1 MLFTQ
6 NQINELFDLIDT
18 YHIVFIGSNIGSD
31 ILSSEDKS
39 LLKKHGIDLSSLPK
53 EEIINNAFKFGVLSE
68 ALGDKNTKDL
78 SFVEFKDYI
87 KKGKFIPLT
96 NSEELAIEAL
106 KYQAYSD
113 IKNLSAKVKRGLNQE
128 IINRSQYEKII
139 ETTAEKTIRERASIN
154 SMVLELGRQTQDWGR
169 DLGRISDYILHNA
182 FDQGKANFLKSEYG
196 EEALVYKRVFPGAC
210 QHCIKAYLTNGI
222 GSEPR
227 IFKLSDLQKNGTNIG
242 RPASNW
248 LPVVGALHPHCRCT
262 LESYDP
268 NYIWNKKT
276 QSFDIFKEKF
286 ERKVQRKSKIKIS
299 VGNKNFEI

>member
-1 MLFTQ
+1 MLFNQ
-6 NQINELFDLIDT
+6 NQIDELFELIDT
-18 YHIVFIGSNIGSD
+18 YHVVFIGSNIDSS
-31 ILSSEDKS
+31 ILSANDKN
-39 LLKKHGIDLSSLPK
+39 LLKNHGIDLSKLPK
-53 EEIINNAFKFGVLSE
+53 EQIINNAFKFGVLSE
-68 ALGDKNTKDL
+68 ALGDNNTKDL
-78 SFVEFKDYI
+78 SFAEFKDYI

-96 NSEELAIEAL
+96 NTEELAIEAL
-106 KYQAYSD
+106 KYQAYND
-113 IKNLSAKVKRGLNQE
+113 IKNLSAKIKKGLVQE
-128 IINRSQYEKII
+128 VINRSQYEEII
-139 ETTAEKTIRERASIN
+139 KQTAEKTIRERASIN
-154 SMVLELGRQTQDWGR
+154 SMVLELGRQTEDWGR

-222 GSEPR
+222 GSEPK

-242 RPASNW
+242 RLVANW

-268 NYIWNKKT
+268 NYIWNKT
-276 QSFDIFKEKF
+276 NQAFDIFKERF